1 MGATGTDVTSPAT
14 GTGPAG
20 GKPVLIHDPTLR
32 DGHHAVR
39 HQLSREQLRAYA
51 AAADAAAVPVVEVG
65 HGNGLGASSLQ
76 VGQARLSDDEMLS
89 VVREALQ
96 KSRMGVFMLPGW
108 GTVANLRKA
117 IAHEADLVRIG
128 THCTEADLAERHLG
142 FLRDAGV
149 DAHGVLLMSHMASP
163 QRLAEECVRLV
174 GYGATG
180 VGILDSSGHYLP
192 TDVSERIAAIRE
204 AVDVPVMF
212 HGHNNLGMAVA
223 NSVAAA
229 EAGADILDACARGFG
244 AGAGNTQ
251 LEVLV
256 PVLER
261 LGYATGIDL
270 YKLLDA
276 ADIAGRELMD
286 SAPTIDSV
294 AVVSGLAGV
303 FSGFKTRVLDISRR
317 EGVDPRDVFFE
328 LGRLQA
334 VAGQE
339 DLIVDVALTL
349 RKARGETAAEA
360 GSTPVAG
367 DTYELLRAV
376 LIDDLQFL
384 EDDVVPSATRTEV
397 GLDSVAMTELATVLS
412 TRLGFEIHD
421 YELLDATTVADVARL
436 LEERRLA
443 AGAVSPQ

>member
-1 MGATGTDVTSPAT
+1 MSQATDAGNVT
-14 GTGPAG
+14 
-20 GKPVLIHDPTLR
+20 GKPVQIHDPTLR

-39 HQLSREQLRAYA
+39 HKLSREQLRSYA

-89 VVREALQ
+89 AVREALPN
-96 KSRMGVFMLPGW
+96 SRMGVFMLPGW
-108 GTVANLRKA
+108 GTVRDLKKA
-117 IAHEADLVRIG
+117 IAHDADLVRIG
-128 THCTEADLAERHLG
+128 THCTEGDLAERHLG
-142 FLRDAGV
+142 FLREAGV
-149 DAHGVLLMSHMASP
+149 DAHGVLLMSHMAGP
-163 QRLAEECVRLV
+163 QRLAEECARLV
-174 GYGATG
+174 EFGATG

-192 TDVSERIAAIRE
+192 ADVTERVSAIRE
-204 AVDVPVMF
+204 AVEVPVMF

-223 NSVAAA
+223 NSIAAVQ
-229 EAGADILDACARGFG
+229 AGADIVDACARGFG

-261 LGYATGIDL
+261 MGFTTGIDL
-270 YKLLDA
+270 YRLLDA
-276 ADIAGRELMD
+276 ADIAERELMP
-286 SAPTIDSV
+286 APPTIDSV
-294 AVVSGLAGV
+294 GIVSGLAGV

-349 RKARGETAAEA
+349 QET
-360 GSTPVAG
+360 G
-367 DTYELLRAV
+367 
-376 LIDDLQFL
+376 
-384 EDDVVPSATRTEV
+384 
-397 GLDSVAMTELATVLS
+397 
-412 TRLGFEIHD
+412 
-421 YELLDATTVADVARL
+421 
-436 LEERRLA
+436 ERRTSH
-443 AGAVSPQ
+443 V